1 MLYYDHD
8 IYSLLY
14 AEKSRMLGITSFTIL
29 STFKLASAVSN

>member
-14 AEKSRMLGITSFTIL
+14 VEKSRMLGITSFTIL
-29 STFKLASAVSN
+29 STLASAVSN